1 MEPDVKTATEAIS
14 DSLTAQDIDPTYHD
28 RMLEIETRAKAREE
42 KLIGEAEKMSQ
53 DLNFEDMT

>member
-1 MEPDVKTATEAIS
+1 MKTATEAIS